1 MISTRSEH
9 TPKITTSAET
19 CHENSASMPHPET
32 QIPMARPHPTPQ
44 KHDSPNANPNG
55 TAQQTADITKRCSCA
70 VKSSS
75 TLQHLT
81 FPYDSSLFHTNLT
94 RHVSIRN
101 LLQKLPP
108 MASSLRR
115 DDDDKRR
122 QTTTDDDRRRHDA
135 SHANTAPTPRPPTI
149 NGNPSLRIREKH
161 VWYTYS
167 APMCSLCQGMLLIG
181 NINVTRSARPARP
194 R

>member
-1 MISTRSEH
+1 
-9 TPKITTSAET
+9 
-19 CHENSASMPHPET
+19 MPHPET

-44 KHDSPNANPNG
+44 KHDSPNTNPN
-55 TAQQTADITKRCSCA
+55 ACA

-81 FPYDSSLFHTNLT
+81 FPHDSSLFHTNLT

-108 MASSLRR
+108 MASNLRR

-122 QTTTDDDRRRHDA
+122 GTQTTRDDDATQATQTQLQPPDPQLKTGTLRYAFGKKETWPSSPWKKCPA
-135 SHANTAPTPRPPTI
+135 STLALF
-149 NGNPSLRIREKH
+149 S
-161 VWYTYS
+161 
-167 APMCSLCQGMLLIG
+167 CSEPI
-181 NINVTRSARPARP
+181 S
-194 R
+194 